1 MTAWPDT
8 LFELAFIP
16 RMDEK
21 LQELAALA
29 EPEEWVYHKS
39 ASLHP
44 RPILYNYM
52 MYTYKRLAEEGKIVI
67 SDDGQQ
73 LTFNTG
79 LVTSN
84 QEPVFALF
92 NPNRFADARQRWH
105 FRAWSRKGQCDLNR
119 FAHLPEMAHYVDDP
133 AVLVFDNRKEL
144 RVNVEHI
151 LADNRSR
158 FPEPYCSMQKYAL
171 QTFLKGAID
180 NAREGVRR
188 NYKTAIPQYYRRR
201 VQLLL
206 PLCLAQPGRA
216 NLALVVES
224 FETFYRACT
233 CITLDMAYNNAR
245 QLARPDRHWLQP

>member
-1 MTAWPDT
+1 VTAWPDI
-8 LFELAFIP
+8 LFDLAFIP

-29 EPEEWVYHKS
+29 EPEEWAYHHGGS
-39 ASLHP
+39 VHP
-44 RPILYNYM
+44 KPNLYNYLL
-52 MYTYKRLAEEGKIVI
+52 YTYKRLAEEEKIAI
-67 SDDGQQ
+67 SGDGQE

-79 LVTSN
+79 LVTPN
-84 QEPVFALF
+84 QEPIFALF
-92 NPNRFADARQRWH
+92 NQNRWPNAPQPWH
-105 FRAWSRKGQCDLNR
+105 FHAWVRKGHSELNQ

-144 RVNVEHI
+144 RINIEHMI
-151 LADNRSR
+151 AGNKSR
-158 FPEPYCSMQKYAL
+158 FPEPYCSMQEYAL
-171 QTFLKGAID
+171 QTCLKGAID
-180 NAREGVRR
+180 NARERVRR
-188 NYKTAIPQYYRRR
+188 NYKTAVPQYYRGR